1 MRSALEKEARG
12 LGIAGWARNN
22 PDGTVEA
29 VFEGE
34 PAAVGRIVDF
44 ARKGPAGAVVE
55 RVEPFEETPE
65 GLTGFSLRPTVAPEH
80 AAAQAPQP
88 EEPAAP
94 TRRTATLPRIFITAQ
109 GPRDPDPFGASE
121 WGVRPQ
127 VRPGDV
133 LLVFTPRGGL
143 AYAARAAS
151 EPRKPTGSRYAIA
164 DVDPTSWFRLAEP
177 VAVTELQSIPA
188 LSSWPVLPRLTSLD
202 RLQPGPLTE
211 PVLGALV
218 EAVAA
223 RNPAFL
229 DWLTGATRRPY
240 RVGFAA
246 DGTAGVDMLGIQ
258 DRVEFV
264 ASVLA
269 ATQLETPLAV
279 GLFGDWGSGK
289 SFFMSRM
296 QERVDQLAELSALA
310 EENDQRSLYCSHI
323 LQIPFNAWLYS
334 DSDIWPSLAARVFRS
349 VAGNDPAAA
358 AAEDSLQTQHLNE
371 YRQGVQEAAE
381 VRDRTL
387 QEEAALEQRIA
398 ELDAEIAGKE
408 ATIDTETASL
418 GGPAGGVART
428 LALLSELG
436 GSLRRIVRDWRRLR
450 LRDLF
455 VLAAVAVPV
464 VLAWLGWSV
473 WAAGAIALVTAVL
486 AAVSPAIR
494 YVDKRMRLEREVEE
508 LREQRDGL
516 DQERTE
522 RTAERKEAENR
533 LGGALA
539 VPLLPEYAAAQ
550 ATLWAGRERLG
561 VVTEIRLAFERLR
574 DLIESG
580 RRARADGKKHSPDQ
594 LPVDRV
600 IVYVDDL
607 DRCSHDV
614 VIQVLESIKVLLDLK
629 HFVVVVGVD
638 PRWLFRSIQVHFA
651 EVLRPDGAG
660 SADDAWAAT
669 PQNYLEKIFQY
680 SLVLRPMDE
689 DGFGRLIES
698 LLAHEPSG
706 SEGGDRP
713 DEGEQHDG
721 AGEPTNVEEATPD
734 EDDAGAEDEAA
745 DSVDLTPDELLV
757 TPDEL
762 VFMKSLAPLYET
774 PRAAKR
780 LANVY
785 RLIRVTVGADRLDRD
800 QSYEPVLVL
809 LSIAIAFPAL
819 ACDVFRAIR
828 RNPEVMWDDFVQ
840 GLWPQTGN
848 RPGPHLV
855 LEQEKLSA
863 AETAAWTRLAHGLAA
878 VGRDE
883 LSDRYMGGFE
893 EWIEVV
899 ADFSFHP
906 WQELLPA
913 GTRA

>member
-1 MRSALEKEARG
+1 VGLRTAFEQQARAFG
-12 LGIAGWARNN
+12 VAGWVRNN
-22 PDGTVEA
+22 ADGTVEA
-29 VFEGE
+29 VFEGD
-34 PAAVGRIVDF
+34 PQGVGRLVEF
-44 ARKGPAGAVVE
+44 ARKGPPGAVIEKVDVVE
-55 RVEPFEETPE
+55 EPPEGLSSFSSRVASREEPPETPE
-65 GLTGFSLRPTVAPEH
+65 TVALP
-80 AAAQAPQP
+80 
-88 EEPAAP
+88 EPA
-94 TRRTATLPRIFITAQ
+94 ATLPRIFVTAQ
-109 GPRDPDPFGASE
+109 GRDDPDPFGRPV

-127 VRPGDV
+127 VKPGDV
-133 LLVFTPRGGL
+133 LLVFTQQTGL

-151 EPRKPTGSRYAIA
+151 EPRREAGSRRAVA
-164 DVDPTSWFRLAEP
+164 DIDPTSWYRLP
-177 VAVTELQSIPA
+177 SPLLVSELQSVPE
-188 LSSWPVLPRLTSLD
+188 LSSWPVLPRLSNLD
-202 RLQPGPLTE
+202 RLQPGPLTD
-211 PVLGALV
+211 PVLGALIGALT
-218 EAVAA
+218 E
-223 RNPAFL
+223 RDPAFL
-229 DWLTGATRRPY
+229 GWLIGAARRPY

-246 DGTAGVDMLGIQ
+246 DSTGGVDMLGIQ

-269 ATQLETPLAV
+269 AKQLETPLAV

-296 QERVDQLAELSALA
+296 QERVDQLAELSAQA
-310 EENDQRSLYCSHI
+310 EEKGERSLYCSHI

-349 VAGNDPAAA
+349 VAGNDPALA

-381 VRDRTL
+381 LRERTL
-387 QEEAALEQRIA
+387 HEEAALEQRIA

-408 ATIDTETASL
+408 ATIDKETASL

-428 LALLSELG
+428 LELLSELG

-450 LRDLF
+450 LRDLL

-464 VLAWLGWSV
+464 VLAWLGWSA
-473 WAAGAIALVTAVL
+473 WAAGAIALFAAVL

-508 LREQRDGL
+508 LRDQRDGL
-516 DQERTE
+516 EQEREE
-522 RTAERKEAENR
+522 RTAERTEAESR
-533 LGGALA
+533 LGGALRL
-539 VPLLPEYAAAQ
+539 PLLPEYAAAQ

-580 RRARADGKKHSPDQ
+580 RRARANGEKHRPDQ

-607 DRCSHDV
+607 DRCSHEV

-651 EVLRPDGAG
+651 EVLRPDGTG
-660 SADDAWAAT
+660 RADDAWAAT

-680 SLVLRPMDE
+680 SLVIRPMDE
-689 DGFGRLIES
+689 HGFGRLIES
-698 LLAHEPSG
+698 LLAHGPAGSDDSAGSDGDEPDHRPDTPTDL
-706 SEGGDRP
+706 EEPRP
-713 DEGEQHDG
+713 DE
-721 AGEPTNVEEATPD
+721 AEPEEEA
-734 EDDAGAEDEAA
+734 EQAVA
-745 DSVDLTPDELLV
+745 VDLTPDELLV
-757 TPDEL
+757 TPAEL
-762 VFMKSLAPLYET
+762 EFMKSLAALYET

-785 RLIRVTVGADRLDRD
+785 RLIRVTVGADQLDRD

-819 ACDVFRAIR
+819 AGDVFRAIR
-828 RNPEVMWDDFVQ
+828 RNRAVMWDPFVA
-840 GLWPQTGN
+840 GLRPQSGN
-848 RPGPHLV
+848 RPGPALIPDKET
-855 LEQEKLSA
+855 LTP
-863 AETAAWTRLAHGLAA
+863 AENNAWTRLANALQA

-883 LSDRYMGGFE
+883 LSDRHMEQFE